1 MSTKKNTK
9 DKGRGLATPILA
21 QSDSEETFATIFR
34 TESDSS
40 FTIPSAL
47 SYYLRKIKNNNHKIA
62 LYDLGGTAF
71 KISIH
76 EITEG
81 VLSTKSSISDYHLG
95 GDDFDKTIVDWLVQE
110 YAHDNGGFDLKKDF
124 SALHRLYEEAER
136 VTSSLVRFESADIN
150 LPYISLDKGV
160 PKHLVKTLTRE
171 KFEQLCNPLFR
182 RSIESCRKALEEANF
197 SISDIDEVLLMGN
210 SSTIPGVKEF
220 VKEYFGKEPT
230 SIDNTFD
237 SDTFSSS
244 KQGLRHQN
252 SEEYDP
258 VLRDSIFLRF
268 SRSSSKESSKTQKK
282 IGNGSTRKPTYSQEQ
297 IDALKKK
304 VEPALSRFIRYK
316 KYHKHIWTYE
326 LLAEDTGVKKED
338 LNNYFRQVE
347 PIGFHAWLDKLRIE
361 EAKESVQ
368 FYTDKYLWFLP
379 NKLGFPD
386 GHAFQEAFVRF
397 VGEQYDEWR
406 EQKAQKILAGDDPL
420 SPKFNGVLTKVETAF
435 SQWVETKAY
444 HSQGLTHTK
453 VAKALQVSD
462 TELYLYCDWV
472 LNENITTKIIDLRV
486 EEAKKIIL
494 EEPSLEIIDVAN
506 RVGYSSSSSL
516 SDQFKRRTGLTPSD
530 WKKKMLPDFKRVIVR
545 PAPVAPARVLF
556 DDEDVIKWKRK
567 KGYCQSNISLKSV
580 ARECGFSDAR
590 FSQYLRQEE
599 NATFN
604 EWISKLR
611 MEEAKRIL
619 INQSSLP
626 TEQVGKRLGF
636 STKSGFITWFK
647 QQTGYTP
654 ESWRANVLSRKIS
667 KTDADVRST
676 VSVPYNVKKTV
687 EEWIEGKGYC
697 KSRLSLKVVAN
708 ELGLTEDQLS
718 TYFYNEGFNQFPV
731 WISSLRIKEAQR
743 LLITYPSMQIITVAA
758 RIGMTDVKI
767 FRGIF
772 KRLVGELPTDW
783 REKNSKRSVAE
794 VMTSIEKRPSK
805 PFSLDLEKLKDIEST
820 TTQAQSIL
828 SCIFVDDDSE
838 ERKEA
843 NKKAEDTVMTLIGEV
858 LSKDKWLRSEFDKLC
873 AASSIMPGFAIERIN
888 DIAFEKVDDILI
900 DDVGDFLYVNTD
912 YKDMLE

>member
-1 MSTKKNTK
+1 VSAKQITKGINKELVTPTP
-9 DKGRGLATPILA
+9 DKTA
-21 QSDSEETFATIFR
+21 SVETFATICKS
-34 TESDSS
+34 ESDTS
-40 FTIPSAL
+40 FTIPSEL
-47 SYYLRKIKNNNHKIA
+47 SYHLRKIKNSNYRIA
-62 LYDLGGTAF
+62 LYDLGGTFFRIA
-71 KISIH
+71 IL
-76 EITEG
+76 EINEG
-81 VLSTKSSISDYHLG
+81 VLTTKSSISDLHFG
-95 GDDFDKTIVDWLVQE
+95 GDDFDKAIVDWLVQE
-110 YAHDNGGFDLKKDF
+110 YAHDNDGFDLKKDF
-124 SALHRLYEEAER
+124 SAIHRLYEEAER
-136 VTSSLVRFESADIN
+136 ATSALLRFDSAEIN
-150 LPYISLDKGV
+150 LPYISLDKGT

-171 KFEQLCNPLFR
+171 KFEQLCDSLFR
-182 RSIESCRKALEEANF
+182 RSVESCRKALEETNF
-197 SISDIDEVLLMGN
+197 SISDIDEVILIGN
-210 SSTIPGVKEF
+210 SATIPGVKEI
-220 VKEYFGKEPT
+220 VQNYFGKEPT
-230 SIDNTFD
+230 SIVNTSE
-237 SDTFSSS
+237 SDTFSSL
-244 KQGLRHQN
+244 KQGLGHE
-252 SEEYDP
+252 SPAKYEP
-258 VLRDSIFLRF
+258 L
-268 SRSSSKESSKTQKK
+268 SREDILVGLSRLSSKKSATTAKK
-282 IGNGSTRKPTYSQEQ
+282 SNAGLTRKPTYSQEQ

-304 VEPALSRFIRYK
+304 VEPALSRFVRYK

-326 LLAEDTGVKKED
+326 LLAAETGIKKAD

-347 PIGFHAWLDKLRIE
+347 PIGFHAWLDRLRIE
-361 EAKESVQ
+361 EAKESIQ
-368 FYTDKYLWFLP
+368 FYTDKYLFYLP
-379 NKLGFPD
+379 NKIGFPD

-397 VGEQYDEWR
+397 VGEQYNVWR

-420 SPKFNGVLTKVETAF
+420 SPRFNGVLTKVETAF
-435 SQWVETKAY
+435 SQWIETKAY
-444 HSQGLTHTK
+444 HSRGLTHTT

-472 LNENITTKIIDLRV
+472 LKENITTKIIDLRV

-494 EEPSLEIIDVAN
+494 EDPSLEIIDVAN

-516 SDQFKRRTGLTPSD
+516 SDQFKRRTGLSPSD

-545 PAPVAPARVLF
+545 PAPVAPARVMF

-580 ARECGFSDAR
+580 ARECGFSDSR
-590 FSQYLRQEE
+590 FAQYLRQEE

-604 EWISKLR
+604 EWISRLR

-619 INQSSLP
+619 INQSSLS

-783 REKNSKRSVAE
+783 REKNSRRPVAE

-805 PFSLDLEKLKDIEST
+805 PFSLDLEKLKGIEST

-828 SCIFVDDDSE
+828 SGIFVDDDSE

-843 NKKAEDTVMTLIGEV
+843 NKKAEDAVLTLISEV
-858 LSKDKWLRSEFDKLC
+858 LSKEKWLRSEFDKLC
-873 AASSIMPGFAIERIN
+873 AARSIMPGFAIERIN

-900 DDVGDFLYVNTD
+900 DDAGDFLYVNTD
-912 YKDMLE
+912 YKDMLV